1 MIGLMKKDLF
11 VADKSGRL
19 LLVMAVAFSMIPS
32 MGNFGAT
39 YAMMLALMMP
49 LTSIAYDER
58 CKWDKY
64 AAMLPYTP
72 GQLVWSKYL
81 LAYFYTVLGGG
92 IIVLGTLLRGLATGA
107 VDWEMTM
114 QLTVMMGVAM
124 LFVMALGLPVIYRFG
139 SEKGRFVMI
148 VIMGLGVGAAL
159 GLMGVFGEL
168 PELPSLPLPAI
179 AAVIAVLVV
188 VATYVSFRASVY
200 FYKKRQNG
208 AYD

>member
-114 QLTVMMGVAM
+114 QLTVIMGVAM

>member
-179 AAVIAVLVV
+179 AAMIAVLVV